1 MWHTWETEELHTVLW
16 WGDLRE
22 TDHLED
28 LTINGKI
35 ILKCLQEVEWEGRD
49 RIYLAK
55 DRDRRRTFV
64 DVVMNIQIP

>member
-16 WGDLRE
+16 WGDLGE
-22 TDHLED
+22 SDHLA
-28 LTINGKI
+28 INSKI

-55 DRDRRRTFV
+55 DRDRRRAFV
-64 DVVMNIQIP
+64 DVVRNIQVP